1 MKRFK
6 CSRGVTMIELIA
18 TVGILG
24 VGLVAILALFPA
36 GIRFSRNTSNL
47 SQATMLG
54 QEMIE
59 RIRLDVV
66 QGRNY
71 GWITSPAN
79 YGSYA
84 LNSSNNNQPFLSDD
98 RFECTIDFRP
108 QPQAYVVDNNSSS
121 GQITGLR
128 KVTVEV
134 RYPRVIE
141 NNATLRQAGW
151 QKQRVRRFVTYIYVP

>member
-1 MKRFK
+1 MKHLK
-6 CSRGVTMIELIA
+6 YSRGVTMIELIA
-18 TVGILG
+18 TVGIIG

-36 GIRFSRNTSNL
+36 GIRFSRQTSNF

-59 RIRLDVV
+59 RIRLDVA
-66 QGRNY
+66 QGQNY

-98 RFECTIDFRP
+98 RFECTIDF
-108 QPQAYVVDNNSSS
+108 QQATVDETPSSPANPV
-121 GQITGLR
+121 TDLY
-128 KVTVEV
+128 KVIVEV

-141 NNATLRQAGW
+141 NNANLRLAGW
-151 QKQRVRRFVTYIYVP
+151 QDQRVRRFVTYMYIP